1 MAMRDEDFGATLT
14 LTEADG
20 GLWSPPKVAPASET
34 RDWRSLYE
42 QAQARAG
49 TERARADAAE
59 ARCEELRRAESDAR
73 SRAGS
78 LKWALDKSRHKLQEA
93 VEDLKEVRRA
103 SKDALFFQAEVTRL
117 EKLLSQAGVD
127 SRKRSTIVTLRMEV
141 FQLREALQAPKPGK
155 DTAGSLRREVDS
167 LNREDARLGKALDRS
182 QEQNDELAALRR
194 KVAALR
200 RSKRP
205 AQASRPRASVQLRKA
220 LERAHKQ
227 KDTIKALRGEVGSL
241 SRETRRLNREARR
254 LRREQERLQDLK
266 ATVRWLTFETR
277 LQRGELAGYHDQ
289 MDLIEAQESRII
301 GLHVALRTS
310 AIKNEKLEAELA
322 ERPLLSAVFRTV
334 RDRDKTIVS
343 LHKEIARGRKA
354 NDRQGKKIK
363 ALRAHRARLQARIAQ
378 LRSTRAVLSKA
389 VFGGR
394 SERQETPRS
403 ERKRGQQRGA
413 PGHGRTQR
421 PTLEEKEDRQEPPE
435 DARVCSCCG
444 KPYVANGEH
453 SSSVIEI
460 AVKAHIRRIV
470 RPRYR
475 RGCDCPFSP
484 LEVTAPP
491 PARCPFSP
499 LEVTAPPPA
508 RLFPRTPYGTSVW
521 ARILYERFAC
531 FRPLRQVA
539 AWMTDQGL
547 AIAPGTI
554 AGSVRRFLPL
564 FTPLA
569 EAILAYQNE
578 MAVRHAD
585 ETGWRIQALSET
597 GRSRRAWLW
606 ISVGK
611 DAVYYHIDPSRSAEA
626 AMKLFGSVKGTVFLV
641 CDRYSAY
648 TKMARELDGKVILC
662 WCWVHQ
668 RRDFI
673 ECAAGQAKL
682 TQWCEGWVDR
692 FASVCRLNKERLKHY
707 DPAHAL
713 ERQTPAF
720 DAAQDELKKA
730 VDELFAQAEVGL
742 ADLPAKARQGKA
754 LRSLL
759 TQASRGTERLRRQSP
774 GPHGQQCRGA
784 RTPRGGHRKT
794 AELRLRQRGRRRLHG
809 DDVLGPRYPRLERHR
824 HPALAGG
831 VARSLRGEWLP
842 AARRPVAVAALV
854 DERGAQARVHRAGMT
869 GAIECRYYGRD
880 FTAEEMA
887 LLRALIATDP
897 QPTRAALSREFCRR
911 VGWLKPD
918 GGLKDMMAKVTMLA
932 MHRDGVITLP
942 PPRGRQ
948 GRPKPIVF
956 GPDTEPP
963 LFPAPATLDEVRPLD
978 MRIVVRNT
986 REGKLWN
993 EFVARYHY
1001 LGYKPLVGA
1010 QMRYAVHDRNG
1021 WPLAMLGF
1029 STAAWKLAP
1038 RDRFIGWTPE
1048 KREKNLPLVVD
1059 NPRFLILP
1067 WIEIPNLGSH
1077 ILAFVRRRL
1086 PGDWTERYNTTPVL
1100 IETFVE
1106 TPRYTGAVYKAS
1118 GWTPVGTTQGR
1129 GRYDRHTKRAQP
1141 KKDIWLRPLRKDW
1154 KRTLNR

>member
-20 GLWSPPKVAPASET
+20 GLWSPPTVAPASET

-141 FQLREALQAPKPGK
+141 FRLREALQAPKPGK

-491 PARCPFSP
+491 PAR
-499 LEVTAPPPA
+499 
-508 RLFPRTPYGTSVW
+508 LFPRTPYGTSVW

-759 TQASRGTERLRRQSP
+759 KHRGGLSVFVDNPQVPMDNNVAEREL
-774 GPHGQQCRGA
+774 RGA
-784 RTPRGGHRKT
+784 VI
-794 AELRLRQRGRRRLHG
+794 GRRLSFG
-809 DDVLGPRYPRLERHR
+809 SDSED
-824 HPALAGG
+824 
-831 VARSLRGEWLP
+831 
-842 AARRPVAVAALV
+842 
-854 DERGAQARVHRAGMT
+854 GA
-869 GAIECRYYGRD
+869 D
-880 FTAEEMA
+880 FTATMYSVLGTLALNGIDILRWLEAWLEACAENGCQPPDDLSQWLPWSMSEE
-887 LLRALIATDP
+887 R
-897 QPTRAALSREFCRR
+897 RREF
-911 VGWLKPD
+911 
-918 GGLKDMMAKVTMLA
+918 
-932 MHRDGVITLP
+932 I
-942 PPRGRQ
+942 
-948 GRPKPIVF
+948 
-956 GPDTEPP
+956 
-963 LFPAPATLDEVRPLD
+963 AP
-978 MRIVVRNT
+978 
-986 REGKLWN
+986 G
-993 EFVARYHY
+993 
-1001 LGYKPLVGA
+1001 
-1010 QMRYAVHDRNG
+1010 
-1021 WPLAMLGF
+1021 
-1029 STAAWKLAP
+1029 
-1038 RDRFIGWTPE
+1038 
-1048 KREKNLPLVVD
+1048 
-1059 NPRFLILP
+1059 
-1067 WIEIPNLGSH
+1067 
-1077 ILAFVRRRL
+1077 
-1086 PGDWTERYNTTPVL
+1086 
-1100 IETFVE
+1100 
-1106 TPRYTGAVYKAS
+1106 
-1118 GWTPVGTTQGR
+1118 
-1129 GRYDRHTKRAQP
+1129 
-1141 KKDIWLRPLRKDW
+1141 
-1154 KRTLNR
+1154 

>member
-1 MAMRDEDFGATLT
+1 MAMRDEDFGAALT
-14 LTEADG
+14 LTEGDNEV
-20 GLWSPPKVAPASET
+20 WSPPMAAPTSAPQ
-34 RDWRSLYE
+34 DWQALYE
-42 QAQARAG
+42 QAQARAH
-49 TERARADAAE
+49 AAE

-78 LKWALDKSRHKLQEA
+78 LKWQLDKSRDKLKA
-93 VEDLKEVRRA
+93 TVEEVKEVRRTA
-103 SKDALFFQAEVTRL
+103 KDALFFQAEAARL
-117 EKLLSQAGVD
+117 EKLLSEAGVD
-127 SRKRSTIVTLRMEV
+127 SRKRSTIMSLRMEV
-141 FQLREALQAPKPGK
+141 FRLHEALQASEARK
-155 DTAGSLRREVDS
+155 DTVVSPPGGDRRT
-167 LNREDARLGKALDRS
+167 LKAAPAPAAR
-182 QEQNDELAALRR
+182 
-194 KVAALR
+194 
-200 RSKRP
+200 
-205 AQASRPRASVQLRKA
+205 
-220 LERAHKQ
+220 

-241 SRETRRLNREARR
+241 NRENARLRKALERSQEQKDELAALRRKVATLLRRSKRAAQASPPRRASARLRKALGRARKQKETIKALRGEVGSLTRETRRLNREARR
-254 LRREQERLQDLK
+254 LRREQERLQEFK
-266 ATVRWLTFETR
+266 ATVRRLTFETR

-334 RDRDKTIVS
+334 RDRDKTIES
-343 LHKEIARGRKA
+343 LHREIARGRNA

-378 LRSTRAVLSKA
+378 LRSTRASLSKA

-475 RGCDCPFSP
+475 RGCDCTS
-484 LEVTAPP
+484 
-491 PARCPFSP
+491 SP

-531 FRPLRQVA
+531 LRPLRQVA

-564 FTPLA
+564 FAPLA

-578 MAVRHAD
+578 MAVRHGD

-648 TKMARELDGKVILC
+648 IKMARELDGKVILC

-707 DPAHAL
+707 DPAL
-713 ERQTPAF
+713 ERRTPAF
-720 DAAQDELKKA
+720 DAAQDELKRA
-730 VDELFAQAEVGL
+730 VEELFAQAEAEL

-759 TQASRGTERLRRQSP
+759 KHRGGLSVFVDNPQVPMDNNVAEREL
-774 GPHGQQCRGA
+774 RGA
-784 RTPRGGHRKT
+784 VI
-794 AELRLRQRGRRRLHG
+794 GRRLSFG
-809 DDVLGPRYPRLERHR
+809 SDSED
-824 HPALAGG
+824 
-831 VARSLRGEWLP
+831 
-842 AARRPVAVAALV
+842 
-854 DERGAQARVHRAGMT
+854 GA
-869 GAIECRYYGRD
+869 D
-880 FTAEEMA
+880 FTATMYSVLGTLALNGIDILRWLEAWLEACAENGCQPPDDLSQWLPWSMSEE
-887 LLRALIATDP
+887 R
-897 QPTRAALSREFCRR
+897 RREF
-911 VGWLKPD
+911 
-918 GGLKDMMAKVTMLA
+918 MT
-932 MHRDGVITLP
+932 
-942 PPRGRQ
+942 
-948 GRPKPIVF
+948 
-956 GPDTEPP
+956 
-963 LFPAPATLDEVRPLD
+963 
-978 MRIVVRNT
+978 
-986 REGKLWN
+986 
-993 EFVARYHY
+993 
-1001 LGYKPLVGA
+1001 
-1010 QMRYAVHDRNG
+1010 
-1021 WPLAMLGF
+1021 
-1029 STAAWKLAP
+1029 
-1038 RDRFIGWTPE
+1038 
-1048 KREKNLPLVVD
+1048 
-1059 NPRFLILP
+1059 
-1067 WIEIPNLGSH
+1067 
-1077 ILAFVRRRL
+1077 
-1086 PGDWTERYNTTPVL
+1086 
-1100 IETFVE
+1100 
-1106 TPRYTGAVYKAS
+1106 S
-1118 GWTPVGTTQGR
+1118 G
-1129 GRYDRHTKRAQP
+1129 
-1141 KKDIWLRPLRKDW
+1141 
-1154 KRTLNR
+1154 